1 MGETLSTLLFA
12 FQFSNSLLNLVSIN
26 QKLIRQGSEVLL
38 AEGVQVWTGG

>member
-1 MGETLSTLLFA
+1 MLLFA

-38 AEGVQVWTGG
+38 AEGVQV